1 VGNTTSS
8 YTSDY
13 VSKNGFHCNGA
24 STSSIRYIKYTPSA
38 NGTLTV
44 KFKSNNTSDNN
55 RTSAIGTAVGSPIV
69 TAKCSTGSMSASV
82 SAGKT
87 YYIYFVSGG
96 QTITS
101 ITFTASGSSSSS
113 TSSGSSSSSSST
125 AASGLCI
132 FTGSKPSMSA
142 VSVTGNYSTSKG
154 SVTINGT
161 KYTTCVKM
169 ESSTSVKVTVSG
181 TQTVKLYFDGASKS
195 FKVNGSSKTT
205 SSSGTWSGT
214 FTSGTMTITKGDSM
228 NLYAIEF
235 SNSSNSLDPDFGS
248 ETAIEEVQE
257 FNSLKVEEGKKV
269 LLNGNLVILKDGKTF
284 NLAGQEM

>member
-1 VGNTTSS
+1 MGNTTSS

-235 SNSSNSLDPDFGS
+235 SNSSNSLDADCGS
-248 ETAIEEVQE
+248 ETAVEEVQE

>member
-1 VGNTTSS
+1 MGNTTSS

-82 SAGKT
+82 SSGKT

-235 SNSSNSLDPDFGS
+235 SNSSNSLDVDFGS

>member
-1 VGNTTSS
+1 MGNTTSS

-24 STSSIRYIKYTPSA
+24 SSSSIRYIKYTPSA

-69 TAKCSTGSMSASV
+69 TATCSQGTMSASV
-82 SAGKT
+82 SSGKT

-101 ITFTASGSSSSS
+101 ITFTASSSSSS

-181 TQTVKLYFDGASKS
+181 TQVVKLYFDGASKS

-235 SNSSNSLDPDFGS
+235 SNSSSSLDADFGDA
-248 ETAIEEVQE
+248 TAVEAVQE
-257 FNSLKVEEGKKV
+257 LNESKVEEGKKV
-269 LLNGNLVILKDGKTF
+269 FVNGKLVILKAGKTF

>member
-1 VGNTTSS
+1 MGNTTSS

-69 TAKCSTGSMSASV
+69 TATCSQGTMSASV
-82 SAGKT
+82 SSGKT

-235 SNSSNSLDPDFGS
+235 SNSSNSLDADCGS

>member
-1 VGNTTSS
+1 MGNTTSS

-55 RTSAIGTAVGSPIV
+55 RTSAIGTAVGTPIV

-82 SAGKT
+82 SSGKT

-181 TQTVKLYFDGASKS
+181 TQVVKLYFDGASKS

-235 SNSSNSLDPDFGS
+235 SNSSNSFDTDFGS

-257 FNSLKVEEGKKV
+257 FNSLKVDEGKKV

>member
-82 SAGKT
+82 SSGKT

-235 SNSSNSLDPDFGS
+235 SNSSNSLDADCGS

>member
-1 VGNTTSS
+1 MGNTTSS

-55 RTSAIGTAVGSPIV
+55 RTSAIGTAVGTPIV

-82 SAGKT
+82 SSGKT

-235 SNSSNSLDPDFGS
+235 SNSSNSLDAAFGS